1 VAPEQARRA
10 AQSGRKLASSEPME
24 LLALV
29 FDANRPA
36 GADARV
42 RRAISLAIDRGAICN
57 VLLQRQGEPAGG
69 LLPQW
74 LTGYS
79 FLFDTTVNLD
89 AARDAVSQ
97 IKPAPKLLTLG
108 YDAGDALAR
117 TVAERVALNARDA
130 GISIQV
136 VETAPTSADVRLM
149 RMRLPTIDAARAL
162 ASLANAGGVPA
173 AQASIESD
181 DPEKLY
187 AVEKALVDDGHIIPL
202 AYLPETVGLGAQV
215 RNWLPRRWGEWRL
228 ADVWL
233 DIPPAQAAPAAGGPK
248 QP

>member
-1 VAPEQARRA
+1 
-10 AQSGRKLASSEPME
+10 
-24 LLALV
+24 
-29 FDANRPA
+29 
-36 GADARV
+36 
-42 RRAISLAIDRGAICN
+42 

-74 LTGYS
+74 LSGYA
-79 FLFDTTVNLD
+79 FLFDTGANLD
-89 AARDAVSQ
+89 LARETVSQ

-136 VETAPTSADVRLM
+136 VETVPASADVRLM

-162 ASLANAGGVPA
+162 AALANAGGVPA